1 MGSVTYSN
9 GISILEL
16 IVYLPSFFAAS
27 SLVYRHGV
35 RRSGGFI
42 FLVIFTIARI
52 VGSSCNLATIN
63 NPSTDLAITAAIC
76 SSIGLSP
83 LLMTCSGLL
92 SRANESMPRPTIP
105 KYAFSFFRILTIA
118 ALAVTISGITS
129 DMTPQGLRTPN
140 TEVKVGMILYIVSWA
155 ILCVLLGILSL
166 RRLSLPGGEERTLVA
181 VAISAPFLLI
191 RIIYAILLWFVADDA
206 FNAVD
211 GNNTAQLFMAIFEE
225 IIVVGVCLGVGFRL
239 RVRDRNG
246 NGNGNGKGWGAALGS
261 ERDNEMA

>member
-1 MGSVTYSN
+1 MGAVTYSN

-16 IVYLPSFFAAS
+16 IVYLAAFFAAS
-27 SLVYRHGV
+27 MLVFRHGV

-52 VGSSCNLATIN
+52 VGSACNLATIN
-63 NPSTDLAITAAIC
+63 NPSTDLAIAAAIC

-92 SRANESMPRPTIP
+92 SRANDSMHHPTIP

-129 DMTPQGLRTPN
+129 DMTPHGLRTPN
-140 TEVKVGMILYIVSWA
+140 TEVKAGMVLYMVSWA
-155 ILCVLLGILSL
+155 ILCVLLNILYL
-166 RRLSLPGGEERTLVA
+166 RRTSLEIGEERTLVA

-211 GNNTAQLFMAIFEE
+211 GNNTAQLFMAVFEE
-225 IIVVGVCLGVGFRL
+225 IVVVGVCLGIGMKL
-239 RVRDRNG
+239 RVRDAKREG
-246 NGNGNGKGWGAALGS
+246 LGMKGPVLG
-261 ERDNEMA
+261 REMA

>member
-16 IVYLPSFFAAS
+16 IVYLPAFFAAS
-27 SLVYRHGV
+27 FLVYRHGV

-42 FLVIFTIARI
+42 FLVIFTIARV
-52 VGSSCNLATIN
+52 VGSACNLATIN
-63 NPSTDLAITAAIC
+63 NPSTDLAIAAAIC

-92 SRANESMPRPTIP
+92 SRANECLPRPTIP

-140 TEVKVGMILYIVSWA
+140 TEVKAGMILYIISWA
-155 ILCVLLGILSL
+155 ILCVFLVIVAQ
-166 RRLSLPGGEERTLVA
+166 RRPFLPKGEERTLLT
-181 VAISAPFLLI
+181 VAISAPFLLV
-191 RIIYAILLWFVADDA
+191 RIIYAVLIWFLADGA

-211 GNNTAQLFMAIFEE
+211 GNYTAQLFLAVFEE
-225 IIVVGVCLGVGFRL
+225 IVVVGVCLGVGFKL
-239 RVRDRNG
+239 RVRAGSRDL
-246 NGNGNGKGWGAALGS
+246 KGQGVAVGGGS
-261 ERDNEMA
+261 EMA

>member
-1 MGSVTYSN
+1 MGAVTYSD

-16 IVYLPSFFAAS
+16 IVYLPAFFAAS
-27 SLVYRHGV
+27 LLVYLHGA

-52 VGSSCNLATIN
+52 VGAACNLATIN
-63 NPSTDLAITAAIC
+63 NPSTDLTIAAAIC

-92 SRANESMPRPTIP
+92 SRANECMPRPIIP
-105 KYAFSFFRILTIA
+105 KHGFSFFRILTIA

-129 DMTPQGLRTPN
+129 DMTPQGLLSPN
-140 TEVKVGMILYIVSWA
+140 TEVKVGMVLYIVSWA
-155 ILCVLLGILSL
+155 ILCILLGILYL
-166 RRLSLPGGEERTLVA
+166 RRTSLEIGEEQTLVA

-191 RIIYAILLWFVADDA
+191 RIIYAILLWFVADNA

-225 IIVVGVCLGVGFRL
+225 IIVVGICLGIGFKL
-239 RVRDRNG
+239 RVRHKKHEEGPRG
-246 NGNGNGKGWGAALGS
+246 MKGPVLG
-261 ERDNEMA
+261 REMA